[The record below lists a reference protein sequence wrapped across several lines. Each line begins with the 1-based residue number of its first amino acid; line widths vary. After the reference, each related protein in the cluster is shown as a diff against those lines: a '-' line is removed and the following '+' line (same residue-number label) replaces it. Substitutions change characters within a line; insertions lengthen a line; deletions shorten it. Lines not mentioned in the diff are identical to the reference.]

1 MPHSNPH
8 PLPHR
13 LTHLTAWQRQVVAL
27 LPAALTG
34 VAGFI
39 WAPTTGSAVWLMAW
53 IVYCTTYVGLVWHL
67 AARLDAAA
75 TQHRAQREDPGA
87 VMLFVLVTAAAC
99 SSLVAVAMNVQATQA
114 LQGWQRAS
122 NLGLMALSLAG
133 AWLLIQCVF
142 TLHYARVYY
151 RHPGARDTPT
161 RGLGFP
167 DGKDPDYLDLLY
179 YSAVIGMTSQVSD
192 VIIRSRAMRHLTLV
206 HALLSFAFNLIV
218 LATAVNVF
226 ASAGR

>member
-1 MPHSNPH
+1 MPRPH
-8 PLPHR
+8 PDPFSHR
-13 LTHLTAWQRQVVAL
+13 LTHLTAWQRQAVAV
-27 LPAALTG
+27 LPAGLVGAAST
-34 VAGFI
+34 I
-39 WAPTTGSAVWLMAW
+39 WAVLPGPAPWLMAW

-75 TQHRAQREDPGA
+75 TQHRARREDPGA
-87 VMLFVLVTAAAC
+87 VMLFVLVTTAAC
-99 SSLVAVAMNVQATQA
+99 ASLVAVAMNVQATQA

-133 AWLLIQCVF
+133 AWLLIQGVF

-151 RHPGARDTPT
+151 RSRDDRGTPD
-161 RGLGFP
+161 RGLSFP

-192 VIIRSRAMRHLTLV
+192 VSIRSRDMRHLTLV

-226 ASAGR
+226 ASAGH

>member
-1 MPHSNPH
+1 MSSST
-8 PLPHR
+8 LPAQHR
-13 LTHLTAWQRQVVAL
+13 LTHLTAWQRQAVAL
-27 LPAALTG
+27 LPAAL
-34 VAGFI
+34 AGAASAR
-39 WAPTTGSAVWLMAW
+39 WAPAGGATPWLAAW
-53 IVYCTTYVGLVWHL
+53 IAYCATYVGLVWHL
-67 AARLDAAA
+67 AAKLDATA

-87 VMLFVLVTAAAC
+87 LMLFLLVTAAAC
-99 SSLVAVAMNVQATQA
+99 ASLLAVALNVQATQA

-133 AWLLIQCVF
+133 AWLLIQGVF

-151 RHPGARDTPT
+151 RGDGKGEPD
-161 RGLGFP
+161 RGLAFP

-192 VIIRSRAMRHLTLV
+192 VSIRSRGMRHLTLL

-218 LATAVNVF
+218 LATAVNVI

>member
-1 MPHSNPH
+1 MWSTSNGPV
-8 PLPHR
+8 P
-13 LTHLTAWQRQVVAL
+13 
-27 LPAALTG
+27 
-34 VAGFI
+34 
-39 WAPTTGSAVWLMAW
+39 WLMAW
-53 IVYCTTYVGLVWHL
+53 IVYCTTYVALVWHL
-67 AARLDAAA
+67 AARLDAPA

-99 SSLVAVAMNVQATQA
+99 SSLVAVAMNVQATQT
-114 LQGWQRAS
+114 LEGWPRAF

-151 RHPGARDTPT
+151 RSGAGSDTAE
-161 RGLGFP
+161 RGLNFP

-192 VIIRSRAMRHLTLV
+192 VTINSRAMRHLSLV

-226 ASAGR
+226 ASAGH